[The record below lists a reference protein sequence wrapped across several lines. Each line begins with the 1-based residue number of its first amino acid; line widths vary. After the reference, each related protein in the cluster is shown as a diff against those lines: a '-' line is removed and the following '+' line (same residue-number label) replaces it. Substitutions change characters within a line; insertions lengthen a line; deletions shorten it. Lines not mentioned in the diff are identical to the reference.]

1 MSNGEVG
8 KGKKPK
14 KDPRKPDIPDT
25 APVDLIDF
33 VDCKGATVTLKKGK
47 AKWLPK
53 LPEVDISF
61 EEGTEA
67 GSITITVAYGFVSVS
82 IPASVKDGQL
92 SVDTGKFPNVPPFS
106 GAKKATQEWVDKFNA
121 WLKLNGHKL
130 DPPTL
135 KEGSVTLAKS
145 ALAAGAPAKAAAA
158 PKTEEPAKP
167 GIKAGVGM
175 KAAAGT
181 GALLLGFGLG
191 GFLSPDA
198 GGGEIAIPGG
208 PVPVEEVQAPD
219 AAPEETVVTLPEGE
233 VPAEITIT
241 GAPGSFD
248 TTATFQQDGQ
258 KLTLIVPGNPP
269 FTGTIDQQG
278 AFSVDNQVG
287 SFVGTIQGDQ
297 VEADHEY
304 QNESFT
310 MTGTLTVPIVK
321 ETDVQ
326 PNEVFT
332 LTIGDVVFQQP
343 AGSTSDDGA
352 NIPAAA
358 GGGVLAVVGGGLLI
372 LDRTSKRDCSKQQK
386 ALDAALGTYRRVKE
400 DLREAEERL
409 PAAMEEA
416 ERARAELKEA
426 LPPGATIEGFHH
438 ALLSIDYSGTENA
451 EIAESV
457 FGEDVEPLLR
467 EYQEALSAERALRGQ
482 IDHDQENIV
491 YDEDDVRD
499 AERALAECE
508 ERDPRDFDDLFSDEK
523 VAEVM

>member
-1 MSNGEVG
+1 VSNGEGG

-158 PKTEEPAKP
+158 PKAEEPAKP

-175 KAAAGT
+175 KAAVGT
-181 GALLLGFGLG
+181 GAFVLGLGLG
-191 GFLSPDA
+191 GFLSPETGA
-198 GGGEIAIPGG
+198 GESVIPGG
-208 PVPVEEVQAPD
+208 PVPVEEV
-219 AAPEETVVTLPEGE
+219 AAPEPQTQEVVALPPGPVE
-233 VPAEITIT
+233 AQITIT

-248 TTATFQQDGQ
+248 TNATFQQEGT
-258 KLTLIVPGNPP
+258 KLVFIVPGNPP

-287 SFVGTIQGDQ
+287 SFDGTFEGDQ
-297 VEADHEY
+297 VTADHVY
-304 QNESFT
+304 QGEPFT

-321 ETDVQ
+321 ETDIQ

-332 LTIGDVVFQQP
+332 WKVSETVIQQQP

-352 NIPAAA
+352 NVPAVA
-358 GGGVLAVVGGGLLI
+358 GGGILAVLGAGLLLI
-372 LDRTSKRDCSKQQK
+372 DRPSRRDCSKERAK
-386 ALDAALGTYRRVKE
+386 LETYLE
-400 DLREAEERL
+400 IYQNTLAEVQRLKERL
-409 PAAMEEA
+409 
-416 ERARAELKEA
+416 
-426 LPPGATIEGFHH
+426 
-438 ALLSIDYSGTENA
+438 ENA
-451 EIAESV
+451 EDVADRVI
-457 FGEDVEPLLR
+457 GEPSEG
-467 EYQEALSAERALRGQ
+467 EALSKESDLGDDFLDAKRNLL
-482 IDHDQENIV
+482 I
-491 YDEDDVRD
+491 DEDNVGD
-499 AERALAECE
+499 AEDDLAECE
-508 ERDPRDFDDLFSDEK
+508 GRAPRDLSE
-523 VAEVM
+523 VLGETTAEVM